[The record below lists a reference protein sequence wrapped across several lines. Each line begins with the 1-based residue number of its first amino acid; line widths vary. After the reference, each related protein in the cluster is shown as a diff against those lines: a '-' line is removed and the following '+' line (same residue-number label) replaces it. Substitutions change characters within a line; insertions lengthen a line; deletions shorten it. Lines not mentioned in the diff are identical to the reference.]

1 MKEIHLTEIDSTQNY
16 AKNLILNN
24 EKNVVVVADMQ
35 TSGRGRNGHT
45 WTSPHGG
52 LWFSF
57 DVNFHSD
64 FPTLVIGI
72 AAMEVLKEEYNCEL
86 KIKWPNDLILDGK
99 KVGGILCEK
108 VNNEVIAGIG
118 INTNVKNIELNT
130 ATSLFNKTNKVVDNI
145 ELMKKIINKCN
156 EFSDYSKEKIITIF
170 RSNMAYIGEKCFIS
184 SLQSEAKILDV
195 TNDGK
200 LVVETGEGIKEINS
214 GEINVCI

>member
-24 EKNVVVVADMQ
+24 EKNFVVVADIQ

-72 AAMEVLKEEYNCEL
+72 ATMEVLKEEYYCDL

-108 VNNEVIAGIG
+108 VKDEVIAGIG

-130 ATSLFNKTNKVVDNI
+130 AISLFNKNNKAVDNI

-170 RSNMAYIGEKCFIS
+170 RNNMAYTGEKCFIS
-184 SLQSEAKILDV
+184 SIQSEAKILDV

-200 LVVETGEGIKEINS
+200 LVVETDEGIKEINS

>member
-1 MKEIHLTEIDSTQNY
+1 MKEIHLKEIDSTQNY

-24 EKNVVVVADMQ
+24 EKNFVVVSDMQ

-72 AAMEVLKEEYNCEL
+72 ATMEVLKEEYNCDL

-108 VNNEVIAGIG
+108 VNNEIIAGIG

-156 EFSDYSKEKIITIF
+156 EFSDYSKEKIITLF
-170 RSNMAYIGEKCFIS
+170 RNNMAYIGEMCFVS
-184 SLQSEAKILDV
+184 SLQYEAKILDI
-195 TNDGK
+195 TNEGK
-200 LVVETGEGIKEINS
+200 LVVETDDGIKEIFS